1 MKKVY
6 IKTLGCE
13 KNTVDSECAEA
24 IFIENGCKITD
35 DPEEADFLMVNTC
48 GFILDAKEQSIE
60 SIFDLVY
67 SKRDDQKLIVSGCL
81 SQRYSKELAK
91 EIPEVDYFLGV
102 DDYMK
107 LGEIVSD
114 STDETLLAGPCSRTF
129 VELPRNIRKSY
140 SACIKIS
147 EGCSNVCSY
156 CAIPF
161 MKGRFRSRK
170 EEDILKE
177 AADLAKAGVKELIL
191 IGQDVTA
198 YGKDRKE
205 KDGLA
210 SLLRKLC
217 KTEGIEWIRLLYC
230 YEDEISDGLIACMK
244 EEPKIC
250 HYIDIPVQHCND
262 GILRSMN
269 RKSTHASINDT
280 VARLRKSIPDIAIRT
295 TLITGLPGEKQA
307 EFGELYD
314 FVKDTEFERL
324 GCFTYSKEEGTKAAS
339 MKPQVRSDVK
349 ERRKDRIMELQ
360 RQISL
365 KHNTQLIGRVLRVL
379 VEGEEEPG
387 MYTGR
392 TYMDAP
398 DIDNSVIFKGPKSL
412 KSGDFVNVVIND
424 AFDYDLTGEMI
435 NE

>member
-1 MKKVY
+1 MKAY

-24 IFIENGCKITD
+24 LFRDSGCDITD
-35 DPEEADFLMVNTC
+35 VPEEADFLMVNTC

-60 SIFDLVY
+60 SIFDLITI
-67 SKRDDQKLIVSGCL
+67 KREDQKLIVSGCL
-81 SQRYSKELAK
+81 SQRYTEELQKEL
-91 EIPEVDYFLGV
+91 PEVDFFLGV
-102 DDYMK
+102 DDYLK
-107 LGEIVSD
+107 IKDIVAGTASD
-114 STDETLLAGPCSRTF
+114 IALTSPCSRYF
-129 VELPRNIRKSY
+129 VELPRNIKKTY

-161 MKGRFRSRK
+161 MRGRLRSRS

-177 AADLAKAGVKELIL
+177 AKSLAKAGVKELLI

-205 KDGLA
+205 SEALPKLLKKICRIDGL
-210 SLLRKLC
+210 
-217 KTEGIEWIRLLYC
+217 EWIRLLYC
-230 YEDEISDGLIACMK
+230 YEDEITDKLIECIK

-262 GILRSMN
+262 RILKSMN
-269 RKSTHASINDT
+269 RRSTGESIRNT
-280 VARLRKSIPDIAIRT
+280 AAKLRKEIPDIIIRT
-295 TLITGLPGEKQA
+295 TLIVGLPGEKQA
-307 EFGELYD
+307 EFKELYD
-314 FVKDTEFERL
+314 FVRETEFDRL
-324 GCFTYSKEEGTKAAS
+324 GCFAYSKEEGTKAAS

-360 RQISL
+360 REISL
-365 KHNTQLIGRVLRVL
+365 KHNEAQIGKVFKVII
-379 VEGEEEPG
+379 ENEEEPG
-387 MYTGR
+387 LYNGR

-398 DIDNSVIFKGPKSL
+398 EIDNGVMFKGPKSL
-412 KSGDFVNVVIND
+412 KPGTFVNVLIND

-435 NE
+435 YE